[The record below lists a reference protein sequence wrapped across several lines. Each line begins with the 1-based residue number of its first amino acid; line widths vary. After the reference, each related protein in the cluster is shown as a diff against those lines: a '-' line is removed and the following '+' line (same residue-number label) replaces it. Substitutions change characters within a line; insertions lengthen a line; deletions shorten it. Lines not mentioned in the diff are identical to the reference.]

1 MPTSESMHTSFEEVQ
16 HADQLVMNAK
26 ECGLVM
32 RFIQVSCLWASSS
45 RSKLRGAKEAVEEGI
60 LSELTKATIMKPVV
74 MNETEDQILNK
85 WAHFAKKLS
94 FLPLYVIDVATA
106 IVVALKDYG
115 QYSELLE
122 PFLMMRS
129 SSLVTDNICTYAL
142 AACKSASFF
151 EKGKEIVED
160 VIEIGIEMDRFY
172 GILTIGF
179 LAKMDEDTN
188 LPPAHADQ
196 YFCSEDENT
205 SLPESDN

>member
-1 MPTSESMHTSFEEVQ
+1 M
-16 HADQLVMNAK
+16 
-26 ECGLVM
+26 
-32 RFIQVSCLWASSS
+32 
-45 RSKLRGAKEAVEEGI
+45 
-60 LSELTKATIMKPVV
+60 
-74 MNETEDQILNK
+74 
-85 WAHFAKKLS
+85 
-94 FLPLYVIDVATA
+94 
-106 IVVALKDYG
+106 ALKDYG

-142 AACKSASFF
+142 ATCKSASF

-196 YFCSEDENT
+196 YFCSEDEYT